1 MLDEAPIRSEGLAG
15 VPAHTWHLPTVRPL
29 MLDEALLPSEAP
41 ASCSPHTPMAS
52 PLCAL

>member
-1 MLDEAPIRSEGLAG
+1 MLDEAPIPSEGLAG

-29 MLDEALLPSEAP
+29 MLDGALLPSEAP
-41 ASCSPHTPMAS
+41 ACCSPHTPMAS